1 MNGSLIAR
9 YIYDTWGNTLSIVD
23 ASGNEITN
31 STALPVQNQ
40 FRYRGYYYDNESG
53 LYYLQSR
60 YYDPVTCR
68 FVNADGQVSGVGGTL
83 LGYNLFAYCFNNP
96 VNINDNEGEWP
107 QWAKE
112 ITSRLVHTAK
122 FMAGTVMAF
131 AKSIKGSL
139 GGGVGIGINA
149 SAKINGV
156 DIAVGASYTITDS
169 VTYSKG
175 SFSSKNSTALKAE
188 VSFLGIINHSKSR
201 AMEYSYSNSKC
212 NCNPWKDSFKKK
224 SECVANIDTKE
235 NDDMLG
241 VSIGAYFGIGFEAS
255 VGIDLKTLNDELHI
269 VFHESLNYGK

>member
-1 MNGSLIAR
+1 MVENNKTSSSTHYDGSLIAR
-9 YIYDTWGNTLSIVD
+9 YTYDTWGNTLSIVD
-23 ASGNEITN
+23 ASGNEITS
-31 STALPVQNQ
+31 STALPVQNP
-40 FRYRGYYYDNESG
+40 FRYRGYYFDSESG

-68 FVNADGQVSGVGGTL
+68 F
-83 LGYNLFAYCFNNP
+83 
-96 VNINDNEGEWP
+96 
-107 QWAKE
+107 
-112 ITSRLVHTAK
+112 VHTAK

-188 VSFLGIINHSKSR
+188 VSF
-201 AMEYSYSNSKC
+201 
-212 NCNPWKDSFKKK
+212 
-224 SECVANIDTKE
+224 
-235 NDDMLG
+235 
-241 VSIGAYFGIGFEAS
+241 
-255 VGIDLKTLNDELHI
+255 
-269 VFHESLNYGK
+269 